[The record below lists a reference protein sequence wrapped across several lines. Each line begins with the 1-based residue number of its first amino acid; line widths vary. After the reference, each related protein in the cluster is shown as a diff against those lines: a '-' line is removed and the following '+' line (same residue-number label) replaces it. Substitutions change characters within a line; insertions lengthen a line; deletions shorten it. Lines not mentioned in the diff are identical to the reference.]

1 VCIKL
6 PLLRSLST
14 LFQNS
19 PRPTSAPHRRTAHP
33 HPNMMKLITACLA
46 LGAVA
51 ADTSEHSPAPA
62 APAAPAA
69 AVQDNS
75 LYYNTDP
82 YVNTADPYGNYA
94 GYDYDGAFSLPG
106 EADR

>member
-1 VCIKL
+1 MC
-6 PLLRSLST
+6 LLHCCDCVT
-14 LFQNS
+14 
-19 PRPTSAPHRRTAHP
+19 
-33 HPNMMKLITACLA
+33 
-46 LGAVA
+46 GAVA
-51 ADTSEHSPAPA
+51 ADTSEHSAPA

-94 GYDYDGAFSLPG
+94 GYDYDGAFNLPG